1 MMQDTITAI
10 DRASFDTNVVQAG
23 QPILMPALVR
33 HWPAVQA
40 SLQSPSALSD
50 YLKSLYNGAY
60 IDTMFAA
67 PEQQGRHF
75 YDAQMRGFN
84 FERRQAP
91 LPALLDKMIEIADD
105 QDAMAIYAGSV
116 PASQFVPGF
125 ALQNPNPLL
134 PTDVEP
140 RLWIGNRSRVA
151 AHFDAELNIACA
163 ISGTRR
169 FILFPPEQIANLYI
183 GPLDFN
189 IAGPPASLVDFAKPD
204 FERFPKFR
212 DALDAALI
220 FDLEPGD
227 ALFIPPLWWH
237 HVEATGP
244 FNLLV
249 NYWWASTQTPPLIPV
264 LALAMLSIRERPLS
278 ERQAW
283 RAYFD
288 HYVFGHDAPSAADH
302 IPAHA
307 RGVLGEPS
315 EGRTQAILGF
325 VANSLG
331 IR

>member
-1 MMQDTITAI
+1 M
-10 DRASFDTNVVQAG
+10 DRALFDAEVVRGG
-23 QPILMPALVR
+23 QPMFLPGLVR

-40 SLQSPSALSD
+40 ALQSPEALSH
-50 YLKSLYNGAY
+50 YLKSLYNGSY
-60 IDTMFAA
+60 IDTMFAP

-75 YDAQMRGFN
+75 YDPQMRGFN

-105 QDAMAIYAGSV
+105 PAAMAIYAGSV
-116 PASQFVPGF
+116 PASNFVPGF
-125 ALQNPNPLL
+125 GAENPNPLL
-134 PTDVEP
+134 PANAEP

-163 ISGTRR
+163 VSGTRR

-189 IAGPPASLVDFAKPD
+189 IAGPPASLVDFANPD
-204 FERFPKFR
+204 FVRFPKFK
-212 DALDAALI
+212 DAMDAAII
-220 FDLEPGD
+220 FDLDPGD

-237 HVEATGP
+237 HVEAAGP
-244 FNLLV
+244 FNMLV
-249 NYWWASTQTPPLIPV
+249 NYWWTSVETPPLVPA
-264 LALAMLSIRERPLS
+264 LALAMLNIRERPLP

-288 HYVFGHDAPSAADH
+288 HYVFGPDAQASADH
-302 IPAHA
+302 IPEHA

-331 IR
+331 VR